1 MQITTVGLDL
11 AKHIFQVHAVDGIGQ
26 AVVRKRL
33 RRAELLSFFAS
44 LPPCLIGME
53 ACATSHH
60 WAREL
65 IKLGHTVKLMPP
77 AYVKA
82 YVKRGKTDAAD
93 AEAICEAVARPSM
106 RFVPVKSAEQQSVL
120 MLHRVRALLIRQ
132 RTMLVNAL
140 RGHLAEFGIIVAQGI
155 SRIREL
161 IAILTGES
169 PDAPLSPLARRAL
182 APLVDQLLDLQPRI
196 RGLEAE
202 LLAWHRQSQE
212 SRRLETIPGV
222 GFITATAIAAT
233 VPDPS
238 LFRSGREF
246 AAWLGLTP
254 RPNSSG
260 GKERLGRISKMGD
273 GYLRTLLVVGAT
285 AVIRY
290 ARTKTAAETAWIS
303 SLLSKK
309 PVRLVSVALANKT
322 ARIAWALLSRGEV
335 YRSATPA
342 GA

>member
-11 AKHIFQVHAVDGIGQ
+11 AKHIFQVHAVDEAGQ
-26 AVVRKRL
+26 VAIRKRL
-33 RRAELLSFFAS
+33 RRAEVLSFFAGLS
-44 LPPCLIGME
+44 PCLIGME
-53 ACATSHH
+53 ACATAHH

-65 IKLGHTVKLMPP
+65 TGLGHSVKLMPP
-77 AYVKA
+77 AYVKP
-82 YVKRGKTDAAD
+82 YVKRGKTDVAD
-93 AEAICEAVARPSM
+93 AEAICEAVTRPNM
-106 RFVPVKSAEQQSVL
+106 RFVPIKSAEQQSVL
-120 MLHRVRALLIRQ
+120 MLHRMRALLIRQ

-161 IAILTGES
+161 IQLLTDES
-169 PDAPLSPLARRAL
+169 ADAVLPPLARRAL

-196 RGLEAE
+196 RALEAE

-233 VPDPS
+233 VTDPS
-238 LFRSGREF
+238 QFRSGREF

-273 GYLRTLLVVGAT
+273 GYLRTLVVGAT

-309 PVRLVSVALANKT
+309 PARLVSVALANKT
-322 ARIAWALLSRGEV
+322 ARIAWALLARGEV
-335 YRSATPA
+335 YRSPA
-342 GA
+342 PAAG

>member
-11 AKHIFQVHAVDGIGQ
+11 AKHIFHVHAVDG
-26 AVVRKRL
+26 AAHVVARKRL
-33 RRAELLSFFAS
+33 RRTEMLSFFAGLS
-44 LPPCLIGME
+44 PCLIGME
-53 ACATSHH
+53 ACATAHH

-65 IKLGHTVKLMPP
+65 TRLGHTVKLMPP

-82 YVKRGKTDAAD
+82 YVKRGKTDAVD
-93 AEAICEAVARPSM
+93 AEAICEAVQRPTM

-161 IAILTGES
+161 IAILTDES
-169 PDAPLSPLARRAL
+169 ADAVLPPLARRAL
-182 APLVDQLLDLQPRI
+182 SPLVNQLIDLQPRI
-196 RGLEAE
+196 RALEAE

-233 VPDPS
+233 VPDPF

-290 ARTKTAAETAWIS
+290 ARTKTAADAAWIN

-309 PVRLVSVALANKT
+309 PARLVSVALANKT
-322 ARIAWALLSRGEV
+322 ARIAWALLARGEV
-335 YRSATPA
+335 YRSPA
-342 GA
+342 PAAI

>member
-11 AKHIFQVHAVDGIGQ
+11 AKHIFQVHAVDDSGQ
-26 AVVRKRL
+26 VVARKRL
-33 RRAELLSFFAS
+33 RRTEVLSFFAS
-44 LPPCLIGME
+44 VPPCLIGME

-65 IKLGHTVKLMPP
+65 TGLGHTVKLMPP

-82 YVKRGKTDAAD
+82 YVKRGKTDAGD
-93 AEAICEAVARPSM
+93 AEAICEAVTRPSM
-106 RFVPVKSAEQQSVL
+106 RFVPVKSGEQQSVL

-140 RGHLAEFGIIVAQGI
+140 RGHLAEFGVIVAQGI

-161 IAILTGES
+161 IELLTNES
-169 PDAPLSPLARRAL
+169 ADAVLPPLARRAL
-182 APLVDQLLDLQPRI
+182 APLVDQLIDLQPRI
-196 RGLEAE
+196 RELEAE

-290 ARTKTAAETAWIS
+290 ARTRSAADTAWIS

-309 PVRLVSVALANKT
+309 PARLVSVALANKT
-322 ARIAWALLSRGEV
+322 ARIAWALLARGEV
-335 YRSATPA
+335 YRTAVVA
-342 GA
+342 AA